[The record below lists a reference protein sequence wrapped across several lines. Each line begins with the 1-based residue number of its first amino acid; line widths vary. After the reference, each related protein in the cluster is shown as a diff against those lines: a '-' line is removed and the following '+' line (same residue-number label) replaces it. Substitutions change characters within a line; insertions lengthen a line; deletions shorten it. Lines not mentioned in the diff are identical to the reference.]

1 MARGPSLNLSIT
13 EKRYAPESAPVLA
26 GIDLAIAPGSVTAIL
41 GPSGIGKSTLLRL
54 IAGLDTQ
61 FTGSIQIDGQ
71 SPSAA
76 PPPGFVFQDPRLLPW
91 LTVLD
96 NIRTA
101 GQGVDTAS
109 AKSALDRTGLTGAAN
124 LYPRQL
130 SGGMQ
135 RRASLARA
143 LAMNSGLLLLD
154 EPFVSLDR
162 ALVGEMQNLV
172 AEIIA
177 ADQPTTLLVT
187 HMPEDAARL
196 ADRVLIL
203 AGRPAKIAA
212 DLTPPAPIAM
222 RDHQTI
228 TSYVEMIEAATDYRD
243 IPTE

>member
-61 FTGSIQIDGQ
+61 FSGSIQIDGQ

-91 LTVLD
+91 LSVLD

-101 GQGVDTAS
+101 GKGIDTAT
-109 AKSALDRTGLTGAAN
+109 ARSALERTGLSAAAN

-143 LAMNSGLLLLD
+143 LALNSGLLLLD

-162 ALVGEMQNLV
+162 ALVGEMQDLV

-177 ADQPTTLLVT
+177 DDNPTTLLVT

-203 AGRPAKIAA
+203 AGQPANIAA
-212 DLTPPAPIAM
+212 DIALSAPVNA
-222 RDHQTI
+222 RDNQTI
-228 TSYVEMIEAATDYRD
+228 ANYVDMIEAATYCRD
-243 IPTE
+243 IPAE

>member
-1 MARGPSLNLSIT
+1 MARGPSLNLSIA
-13 EKRYAPESAPVLA
+13 EKRYATNAAPVLA
-26 GIDLAIAPGSVTAIL
+26 GIDLTIAPGSVTAIL
-41 GPSGIGKSTLLRL
+41 GPSGIGKSTLLRM

-61 FTGSIQIDGQ
+61 FSGSIQIDGQ
-71 SPSAA
+71 SPIDA

-101 GQGVDTAS
+101 GQGVDTAT
-109 AKSALDRTGLTGAAN
+109 ALSALERTGLTSAAK

-143 LAMNSGLLLLD
+143 LAMSSGLLILD

-162 ALVGEMQNLV
+162 ALVGEMQDLV

-203 AGRPAKIAA
+203 AGQPAKVVA
-212 DLTPPAPIAM
+212 DIHLPSPVIF
-222 RDHQTI
+222 RDRKDITGHLRTI
-228 TSYVEMIEAATDYRD
+228 EGAIGFRTRPEI
-243 IPTE
+243 

>member
-13 EKRYAPESAPVLA
+13 EKRYAPEFAPVLV
-26 GIDLAIAPGSVTAIL
+26 GIDLSIAPGSVTAIL

-71 SPSAA
+71 SPSTA

-91 LTVLD
+91 LSVLD

-101 GQGVDTAS
+101 GKGIDTAT
-109 AKSALDRTGLTGAAN
+109 ARSALERTGLSAAAN

-143 LAMNSGLLLLD
+143 LALNSGLLLLD

-162 ALVGEMQNLV
+162 ALVGEMQDLV
-172 AEIIA
+172 AEIVT
-177 ADQPTTLLVT
+177 ADQPTTILVT

-196 ADRVLIL
+196 ANRVLIL
-203 AGRPAKIAA
+203 AGQPANVAA
-212 DLTPPAPIAM
+212 DIALPAPVNA
-222 RDHQTI
+222 RDNQTI
-228 TSYVEMIEAATDYRD
+228 ANYVDMIEAATYCRD
-243 IPTE
+243 IPAE

>member
-1 MARGPSLNLSIT
+1 MARGPSLNLTIA
-13 EKRYAPESAPVLA
+13 EKRYAAGAAPVLA
-26 GIDLAIAPGSVTAIL
+26 GIDLTIAAGSVTAIL

-71 SPSAA
+71 SPIDA
-76 PPPGFVFQDPRLLPW
+76 PSPGFVFQDPRLLPW

-101 GQGVDTAS
+101 GQGVDTAT
-109 AKSALDRTGLTGAAN
+109 ALSALERTGLTTAAN

-143 LAMNSGLLLLD
+143 LAMSSGLLLLD

-162 ALVGEMQNLV
+162 ALVSEMQDLV
-172 AEIIA
+172 ADIIT
-177 ADQPTTLLVT
+177 ADKPTTLLVT

-196 ADRVLIL
+196 AGRVLIL
-203 AGRPAKIAA
+203 AGQPAKVVA
-212 DLTPPAPIAM
+212 DLALPAPIAM
-222 RDHQTI
+222 RERQTI
-228 TSYVEMIEAATDYRD
+228 ASYVEMIEAATDYRR
-243 IPTE
+243 IPAE